1 MVGVGVTSHYHDSSC
16 ALMVDDQVVFALQ
29 EEGLSRIRFDSRLP
43 RQAIRAALA
52 YAGISPGDLDYV
64 AYYERPDLKQK
75 RQVLQFKGAAN
86 RELDRTKDPIAEL
99 RDFLCWRGPIHAF
112 KHHESHAAYAF

>member
-1 MVGVGVTSHYHDSSC
+1 
-16 ALMVDDQVVFALQ
+16 MVDDQVVFALQ
-29 EEGLSRIRFDSRLP
+29 EERLSRIRFDSRLP

-99 RDFLCWRGPIHAF
+99 RDFLCWRGPHSRLQA
-112 KHHESHAAYAF
+112 S